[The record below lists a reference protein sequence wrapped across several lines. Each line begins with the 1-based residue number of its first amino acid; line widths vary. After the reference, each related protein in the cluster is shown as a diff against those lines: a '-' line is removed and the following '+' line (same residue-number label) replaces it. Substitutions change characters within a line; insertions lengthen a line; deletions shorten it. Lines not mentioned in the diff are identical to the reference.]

1 MISNCIILYQFDSFK
16 SILMLLILAIPCYSL
31 FFRSIGLFGISLP
44 MEPVS
49 ILLAT
54 GAVAIYAAHR
64 VEKMSEKARRGPVT
78 LPELMDAKQV
88 DDAAP
93 APGSPGMDMDLMAP
107 PGWGWSMMIS
117 LGMDIPLVD
126 RGVSHGELIYFC
138 PKEHYW
144 LDGLA
149 FFIKWG
155 CKHGGISKSVL

>member
-1 MISNCIILYQFDSFK
+1 
-16 SILMLLILAIPCYSL
+16 
-31 FFRSIGLFGISLP
+31 

-93 APGSPGMDMDLMAP
+93 APRMDP
-107 PGWGWSMMIS
+107 PWPH
-117 LGMDIPLVD
+117 LG
-126 RGVSHGELIYFC
+126 Y
-138 PKEHYW
+138 
-144 LDGLA
+144 
-149 FFIKWG
+149 G
-155 CKHGGISKSVL
+155 CVTENVEYP